1 MVREPKVSIDFFLD
15 GRVYAHRYWFHVPR
29 VGDEVNLR
37 DAEAD
42 EQMTCRVLRVV
53 WGVERSDSPAQAA
66 NIEIERAEPK
76 RPKRPKS

>member
-37 DAEAD
+37 DAESD
-42 EQMTCRVLRVV
+42 GVMTCRVLRVV
-53 WGVERSDSPAQAA
+53 WGVEEQSSPCQAA
-66 NIEIERAEPK
+66 NIELERVEKPK
-76 RPKRPKS
+76 RKS